1 MSLSQALCAVQ
12 LRADII
18 VLIPVFFVLFRN
30 SICLSLKSLHPECG
44 KWEINLFS
52 GSIHFLLPVALVCWT
67 DILGDLSIGG
77 LCVSRGERRVKSWRN
92 GGCPESHEKLSGLGG
107 VRVSGSICFKET

>member
-1 MSLSQALCAVQ
+1 MP
-12 LRADII
+12 
-18 VLIPVFFVLFRN
+18 VLKEPASRT
-30 SICLSLKSLHPECG
+30 G
-44 KWEINLFS
+44 KLEINIFS

-77 LCVSRGERRVKSWRN
+77 LCVSRGEHRVKSWRN

-107 VRVSGSICFKET
+107 VRVSGFICFKET